1 MTNTE
6 KLEQIASDV
15 YGLIGVVKDSCER
28 NGYFNE
34 QVALE
39 YAISLQNELIS
50 EIYTLPSYG
59 KAVWD
64 MQDS

>member
-50 EIYTLPSYG
+50 ELFSLPLCYT
-59 KAVWD
+59 AICD
-64 MQDS
+64 IQD